1 MQYSRAVCI
10 SRSWS
15 FSGKCKPTSLEFFL
29 SLKPLKIFYKNHNQ
43 ELYLT
48 LFVCLFRHTFRRYKP
63 KNRALKIFRC
73 PTTRTNDYNCW
84 IKNSAK
90 HDWIPTEICLCLL
103 DQASYYTKKQRKC
116 SANHLHLSLC
126 MRSIKTWE
134 NCDKHWT
141 NNIYVLFSWFIN
153 NKSSR
158 KERDCADQE
167 IT

>member
-29 SLKPLKIFYKNHNQ
+29 SLKPLMIFYKNHNQ

-103 DQASYYTKKQRKC
+103 DQASYYTKKQRKVRI
-116 SANHLHLSLC
+116 ANVLQTIFIFPCVWEVSKPE
-126 MRSIKTWE
+126 KTV
-134 NCDKHWT
+134 T
-141 NNIYVLFSWFIN
+141 NTELIIYMYYFL
-153 NKSSR
+153 
-158 KERDCADQE
+158 DL
-167 IT
+167 